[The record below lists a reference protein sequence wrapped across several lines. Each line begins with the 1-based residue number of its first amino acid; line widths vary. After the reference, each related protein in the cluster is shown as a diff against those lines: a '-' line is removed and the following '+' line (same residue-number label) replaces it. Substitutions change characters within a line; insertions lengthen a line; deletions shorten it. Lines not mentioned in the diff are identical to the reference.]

1 MTADQA
7 PPAER
12 RKSADRRSGFER
24 RTSPGRR
31 ADDTEGRFA
40 AAPAIWALVGALVVV
55 YLFFVALG
63 NFKPGD
69 APVATGIALA
79 LAVLWLG
86 HSWRRVLRAGRSPRP
101 DRERRGF

>member
-1 MTADQA
+1 MSADQA
-7 PPAER
+7 PPSER
-12 RKSADRRSGFER
+12 RDGSDRRSGGER
-24 RTSPGRR
+24 RASTGRR
-31 ADDTEGRFA
+31 AGDTEGRFA
-40 AAPAIWALVGALVVV
+40 LVPALWAIVGALVVV

-69 APVATGIALA
+69 APVATGVALA

-86 HSWRRVLRAGRSPRP
+86 HSWRRVMVAGRSPRG